1 MQTMIALLTKIKQFF
16 LQLDKKEPVIVKK
29 QSLHQLLTS
38 RMNRLLHLRN
48 LAIEQR
54 NIAKKKQAEYLIR
67 QIQPRLNNLH
77 NFSLN

>member
-1 MQTMIALLTKIKQFF
+1 MKTLLTKIKQFF
-16 LQLDKKEPVIVKK
+16 LKLDKKEPVVKK
-29 QSLHQLLTS
+29 QSMHQMLTN

-48 LAIEQR
+48 LAIEQH